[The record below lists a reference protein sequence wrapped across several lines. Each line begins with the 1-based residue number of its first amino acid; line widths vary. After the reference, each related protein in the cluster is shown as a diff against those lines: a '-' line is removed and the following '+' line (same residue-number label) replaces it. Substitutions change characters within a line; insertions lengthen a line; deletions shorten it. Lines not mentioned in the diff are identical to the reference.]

1 MLIKV
6 HWSQAC
12 KRLQIHLYF
21 QNVLEGTTLFTS
33 FSYLGWN
40 VPNGQWEHG
49 LVSYQK
55 EAMSLLKGC
64 QHKSAER
71 KISIPVICGR
81 INSRLG
87 LKETVQS
94 QAGPFISAEIQS
106 PLVALKK

>member
-1 MLIKV
+1 
-6 HWSQAC
+6 
-12 KRLQIHLYF
+12 
-21 QNVLEGTTLFTS
+21 
-33 FSYLGWN
+33 
-40 VPNGQWEHG
+40 
-49 LVSYQK
+49 
-55 EAMSLLKGC
+55 MSLLKGC